1 MLKELG
7 ITNFAIIDRL
17 NLAFHDGL
25 NVISGET
32 GAGKSILIGAIG
44 LLLGERA
51 SSDLIRSDEDA
62 AIVEA
67 AFDIGPY
74 KLLQT
79 KLNAMGFRPGR
90 ELVVKRVV
98 SRSGKNRVYIDGNLA
113 TVAMLG
119 EISEALVNICSQHEH
134 QALLDPESHI
144 DILDEFGNLGAQ
156 RRAFASLYEGYQ
168 GLKAKRDDLA
178 AKNRNRAEREEFL
191 RFQVSEIEKAALKP
205 GEDLSLQEEKKI
217 LSNAVKLAELARE
230 SYEILYG
237 KEESVL
243 GQLSRVTGHIREI
256 RRIDP
261 NVKIS
266 DEEMKSLAIQLED
279 AARGLRDYLNKIP
292 SDPSR
297 LEEIDDRLEVLG
309 RLKKKYGGSIES
321 VLKTGQSL
329 KSELDGLSNVAGE
342 MENLE
347 QELNLKKASLQVL
360 GRTLSVERRRVAAS
374 MEKAVEGEIHD
385 LMMEKSRFQVSFKEP
400 QLDDEKTPLLHSRG
414 IDHLEFYL
422 STNVG
427 EQLKPLN
434 RIASGGELSRI
445 VLAMKK
451 VLARAGSVGTVIFD
465 EVDSGI
471 GGATAEIVGR
481 KLRDIARNHQVI
493 CITHL
498 PQIASFGQT
507 HYRVVKS
514 VNDGRTR
521 TDVRSLAEDERLEE
535 ITRMLGGVEITDKT
549 RAAAKEMLK
558 AARRKD

>member
-44 LLLGERA
+44 LLLGDRA
-51 SSDLIRSDEDA
+51 SSDLIRSDEDS

-79 KLNAMGFRPGR
+79 KLHAMGFRPGR

-156 RRAFASLYEGYQ
+156 RKAFASLYEGYQ
-168 GLKAKRDDLA
+168 ALKAKRDDLA

-191 RFQVSEIEKAALKP
+191 RFQVSEIEKAALKT

-243 GQLSRVTGHIREI
+243 GQLSRVTGHIRET

-266 DEEMKSLAIQLED
+266 EEEMKSLCIQLED
-279 AARGLRDYLNKIP
+279 AARGLRDYLSKIP

-400 QLDDEKTPLLHSRG
+400 QLDDEKAPLLHSRG
-414 IDHLEFYL
+414 VDHLEFYL

-535 ITRMLGGVEITDKT
+535 ITRMLGGVEVTDKT